1 MYIGAPAQAAIE
13 NLRGRRSWKRTDF
26 VIDQRLGEGS
36 FGTVYTGVIL
46 PKGVN
51 PDEEFGRRGRR
62 LEEFEDY
69 KKFKRVILKK
79 VKVGV
84 VGAEECGEMEE
95 WFNYRMTRAAP
106 DVCAKFL
113 GTFTADITKGQFTAG
128 GKWLI
133 WMYEGD
139 STLLDFMKQQNFPQ
153 NLEVPLFGR
162 TLNNDDEIKRN
173 SLIITQIMRQ
183 IITCL
188 KKMHA
193 VGIIHRDVKPSNVV
207 VTDKGKLKFIDFGA
221 ATDLRVGKNYV
232 PDRGILDPDYC
243 PPELYVLPE
252 ETPLPPPAPVA
263 AILSPLLWQLNSPD
277 LFDMYSIGVIFL
289 QMCCVGLRTSIG
301 LQTFKKE
308 IESVGYNLQK
318 WRDITKVARINFDLL
333 DADGGK
339 GWDLATKLVCGRNA
353 FNRGRLSAESALR
366 HPYFLLGGDQA
377 STIISKVTF
386 SK

>member
-1 MYIGAPAQAAIE
+1 MQ
-13 NLRGRRSWKRTDF
+13 
-26 VIDQRLGEGS
+26 
-36 FGTVYTGVIL
+36 
-46 PKGVN
+46 
-51 PDEEFGRRGRR
+51 
-62 LEEFEDY
+62 
-69 KKFKRVILKK
+69 
-79 VKVGV
+79 
-84 VGAEECGEMEE
+84 
-95 WFNYRMTRAAP
+95 
-106 DVCAKFL
+106 
-113 GTFTADITKGQFTAG
+113 
-128 GKWLI
+128 
-133 WMYEGD
+133 GD

-263 AILSPLLWQLNSPD
+263 AILSPLLWQVRNFNKFYP
-277 LFDMYSIGVIFL
+277 
-289 QMCCVGLRTSIG
+289 TSFFICM
-301 LQTFKKE
+301 TCAM
-308 IESVGYNLQK
+308 N
-318 WRDITKVARINFDLL
+318 
-333 DADGGK
+333 
-339 GWDLATKLVCGRNA
+339 
-353 FNRGRLSAESALR
+353 
-366 HPYFLLGGDQA
+366 
-377 STIISKVTF
+377 
-386 SK
+386 